1 MHFSSNNFNA
11 KRGKIWTGLLLF
23 DNADIF
29 HFTKVEYF
37 FKKSIKHFQPPFYSL
52 MAPCMTLIW
61 GTLSKALL
69 SRSYK
74 DIDYSLC
81 TSIYT
86 YLDGWEYISCFWV
99 HTFAHTKKELGYIHL
114 LPKSKHWQWWKQE
127 RDACRG
133 VHYFMDFNG
142 RFQTLTMKP
151 ILIFWSD
158 KHPI

>member
-1 MHFSSNNFNA
+1 MQ
-11 KRGKIWTGLLLF
+11 KKWKIWTGLLLF

-69 SRSYK
+69 SSSYK

-127 RDACRG
+127 WDACRG
-133 VHYFMDFNG
+133 AHYFMDFNG
-142 RFQTLTMKP
+142 RFQTLIMKP
-151 ILIFWSD
+151 LI
-158 KHPI
+158 